1 MGNSAE
7 EFWVNVDKSMLG
19 FGPIPKGVV
28 AFYKL
33 IAFLQNYIS
42 FGSNF
47 NVTINANEMTIEISL
62 KLSHNSL

>member
-1 MGNSAE
+1 MDVGNSAE
-7 EFWVNVDKSMLG
+7 EFCLPRVNVDKGMLG
-19 FGPIPKGVV
+19 FGPIPKGFV

-47 NVTINANEMTIEISL
+47 NVTINAKEIT
-62 KLSHNSL
+62 